1 MTMEKTITFL
11 FFILF
16 IYKVKEW
23 NTLMG
28 QIWILTVLTSNIISF
43 WWILCTLHRYEV
55 VFSEYFWNIT
65 YFITSKLSVYLTL
78 SLMNYH
84 LIKGGI
90 IFAETVEEYVLY
102 RRHSTLLIQN
112 FKLTDFFLPT
122 LFTFS
127 KACFL
132 LRFDIF

>member
-1 MTMEKTITFL
+1 MEKTITFL

-16 IYKVKEW
+16 ICKVKEW

-28 QIWILTVLTSNIISF
+28 QIWILLMWILFTVLTSNTISF

-55 VFSEYFWNIT
+55 VFGKYFWNIT
-65 YFITSKLSVYLTL
+65 YFIRSKLSVYLTL

-90 IFAETVEEYVLY
+90 IFPETVEEYVLY

-112 FKLTDFFLPT
+112 FKLTNFFAN
-122 LFTFS
+122 FIH
-127 KACFL
+127 
-132 LRFDIF
+132 IF